1 MIKLYET
8 KDSASIRRAVEN
20 GLLLLYNTM
29 TNPQDEERLTTE
41 FCAQE
46 GTISFV
52 RCICA
57 TRELLDAKSKDEQ
70 SAEAATPDDKEMWK
84 CYKILL
90 DMIINFSYTSKQ
102 LCAELLQHELPN
114 ILISDLLNLRDTF
127 MHSKVCIWP
136 LEGFYVNF
144 NQLFPSF
151 HFPGIISDFHL
162 LQAPNF
168 FYNSH
173 HRQLF

>member
-1 MIKLYET
+1 MSFPFYALCVNFFFCFIFATGEYSSGTLKTEVGQTLEVIKLYET
-8 KDSASIRRAVEN
+8 RDSASIRRAVEN

-52 RCICA
+52 KCICA

-127 MHSKVCIWP
+127 MHSKVCM
-136 LEGFYVNF
+136 
-144 NQLFPSF
+144 
-151 HFPGIISDFHL
+151 
-162 LQAPNF
+162 
-168 FYNSH
+168 
-173 HRQLF
+173 